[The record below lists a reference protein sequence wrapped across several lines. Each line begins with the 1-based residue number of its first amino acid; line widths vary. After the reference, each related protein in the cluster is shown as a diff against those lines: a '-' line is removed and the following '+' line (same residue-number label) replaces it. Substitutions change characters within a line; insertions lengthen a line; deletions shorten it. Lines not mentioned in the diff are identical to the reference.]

1 MIDAEQHTTCK
12 ACGRSLIQKGGGHRK
27 RSYCDDRCKQIA
39 YRKRK
44 KRPQDS
50 AIVTIDEQEYQA
62 RIAALEQEI
71 ATLEVQLSKRTY
83 TSGKVRARLQRR
95 LMDTGKVGGYP
106 AVTIRIT
113 IGQGVD
119 AWRTFA
125 RDAREDMLA
134 RAIVAAGG
142 S

>member
-1 MIDAEQHTTCK
+1 MINTEQHTICRV
-12 ACGRSLIQKGGGHRK
+12 CGQSLVQKGGGHRK
-27 RSYCDDRCKQIA
+27 RSYCGDRCKQIA

-44 KRPQDS
+44 KQPLD
-50 AIVTIDEQEYQA
+50 VTIDEQAQA
-62 RIAALEQEI
+62 RIAALEEEL
-71 ATLEVQLSKRTY
+71 ATLKALAGKRTY
-83 TSGKVRARLQRR
+83 GKIRAGLQRR
-95 LMDTGKVGGYP
+95 LMERGKVTGYQ

-119 AWRTFA
+119 AWRIFA
-125 RDAREDMLA
+125 RDASEDMLA